1 MAGSGNKP
9 PWMVPAKA
17 TYGEFDM
24 LYAELYFGLPG
35 IKRPTVFPILSL
47 KVQSHRDSV
56 RIEY

>member
-24 LYAELYFGLPG
+24 LYAERYFGLPG
-35 IKRPTVFPILSL
+35 IKKPSAFPILSL
-47 KVQSHRDSV
+47 KVLSHLR
-56 RIEY
+56 